1 MVIALLCLM
10 VANARLML
18 AEFLVWFALSPFS
31 SAPHFDGHQFS
42 VHGASLT
49 GPFNACAIAEPANA
63 ASTTPAM
70 IDSFMTNSFPESI
83 STDLLFLN
91 RSRGEGS
98 NCCSLDRKLF
108 DCLVTRASHHNR
120 PFVAS
125 CNMDCCTEADSSS
138 RHLGFKA

>member
-31 SAPHFDGHQFS
+31 SAPHLDRHQFS

-63 ASTTPAM
+63 ASTTPAT
-70 IDSFMTNSFPESI
+70 IEIFMTYSFPEI
-83 STDLLFLN
+83 IP
-91 RSRGEGS
+91 
-98 NCCSLDRKLF
+98 
-108 DCLVTRASHHNR
+108 NR
-120 PFVAS
+120 PVVFESTAPTLLTVVRLRLVIA
-125 CNMDCCTEADSSS
+125 A
-138 RHLGFKA
+138 